1 MIVYK
6 DQESWDTYAATQ
18 YELVPSTNMN
28 REQFEDIMS
37 HNTEAGFQAKLK
49 RGCFQGYQLNKIVEQ
64 RGSAGKFFETQQN
77 DIEQRGRC
85 VFNYFLNINR
95 GEDGGAPELVNGKSS
110 LWHVRLACR
119 VRPLRVLSCPAA
131 VCRP

>member
-1 MIVYK
+1 M
-6 DQESWDTYAATQ
+6 A
-18 YELVPSTNMN
+18 
-28 REQFEDIMS
+28 REQIEDIIS

-49 RGCFQGYQLNKIVEQ
+49 QGCFQNRQLNGFVEQ
-64 RGSAGKFFETQQN
+64 RGPAGEFLETHRN
-77 DIEQRGRC
+77 NIEQRSRR
-85 VFNYFLNINR
+85 VFNNLLNIDR
-95 GEDGGAPELVNGKSS
+95 GDDSGVPELVNGKSS